1 MTKGVVKRNT
11 FKAALPSVLLGLVG
25 VGVAGPRVS
34 VDDEVRAALT
44 AADAAPSDARVT
56 SLRFAPQQA
65 RFVRLVILST
75 HGGAACVDELEVY
88 GPDDTKNLAL
98 ASRGAAARASSV
110 IKGYAIHAVAN
121 LNDGKT
127 GNDHSW
133 IPASAGEEWAEIQLP
148 APAQVGRVAFSR
160 DRGGRFTDRQAREV
174 EVRLSADG
182 SSWTTAA
189 KATPQPLA
197 TAALTLPASALREPT
212 WRGIVEYAFL
222 CERDTWKR
230 MDAKDELSPLVHDR
244 PATPGGAPYWSALAR
259 LTAVER
265 TLKQLDDLIARL
277 AAQGLDVSRER
288 GELTALRKRAQDEG
302 DSEALYLAARHAKR
316 QLFFRDPRLA
326 PAERVLFVKQH
337 PLHPSHNYSEH
348 MDGHPVSGGGICVL
362 HVPRDAAGR
371 LDPARAEVE
380 TLFDGSAGVARHPV
394 ADFEG
399 QTVFFAYRPEKPEV
413 DGWSSYWHL
422 WSVSADG
429 GGARRLTEGPFH
441 DMDPVPLPDGGLGFI
456 STRCVTRFL
465 CWQPQAYV
473 LYRMRRDGTDI
484 KRLSFANLSEWD
496 PAMTRDGRILWTRSE
511 YQDKGADFGHTL
523 WSIRPDGTHP
533 ELVFG
538 NNTPYCYGHAREVP
552 DSQELACTLISHGDH
567 QGPIALIDRSKGLY
581 ETAAITSITPDT
593 RPQYQM
599 DRSHQETFRFPEPIS
614 RDHFLVSH
622 SPGPR
627 PHWGLYLI
635 DRYGNREL
643 LYLDPAI
650 SSKKPSPL
658 RARPRPPRLPE
669 TPDAALAA
677 QGLGQFTVQDVY
689 EGLGQSV
696 PKGRAKYLQVS
707 QEVPPLLERMSCGEY
722 RSTHP
727 PFTDFYA
734 TPVHKVK
741 GPAHE
746 IVTRTQNALGAHAFR
761 QGSAAV
767 SANGT
772 ITVTERG
779 GWPSYVA
786 KAVLGTVPVADDG
799 SVNFTAPAGKVLY
812 FQLLDADRN
821 ELQRMRSV
829 VQLQPGE
836 RRSCAGC
843 HEDRLQLPATKQTT
857 LALAAPARAL
867 EPPSW
872 GTQPFSFER
881 IVQPTLD
888 RRCLSC
894 HDGAKKERPDLRGTL
909 DAERV
914 PASYRTLV
922 SGGWVHYFDWIYGA
936 RHFKAEPM
944 TFGTLRSRLFEA
956 LAKPQHKDVIL
967 GAEERRTLTA
977 WIDLN
982 CPLWPD
988 YLYRPERPA
997 APPRDKRD

>member
-1 MTKGVVKRNT
+1 MKTSLASCLCVVL
-11 FKAALPSVLLGLVG
+11 ALGATAI
-25 VGVAGPRVS
+25 AGPRKKVQ
-34 VDDEVRAALT
+34 DEVRNAW
-44 AADAAPSDARVT
+44 ADASEVASDSLVT
-56 SLRFAPQQA
+56 SISFSPQQA
-65 RFVRLVILST
+65 RFVRLVVLNT
-75 HGGAACVDELEVY
+75 QGGPVCVDELEVF
-88 GPDDTKNLAL
+88 GRQGNENLAL
-98 ASRGAAARASSV
+98 ASRGAVARASST
-110 IKGYAIHAVAN
+110 IKGYAIHAVEH
-121 LNDGKT
+121 LNDGKP

-133 IPASAGEEWAEIQLP
+133 IAGSASKEWAEIQLH
-148 APAQVGRVAFSR
+148 APASIARIAFSR
-160 DRGGRFTDRQAREV
+160 DRTGKFTDRQAREV

-182 SSWTTAA
+182 AAWTTVA
-189 KATPQPLA
+189 KASPSTLA
-197 TAALTLPASALREPT
+197 AAALTLPAAALREPT
-212 WRGIVEYAFL
+212 WEGVLEYAFR

-230 MDAKDELSPLVHDR
+230 MDAKDALSPLVNDR
-244 PATPGGAPYWSALAR
+244 PTSPGGAPYWGGLAR
-259 LTAVER
+259 LTAVDR
-265 TLKQLDDLIARL
+265 TLQQFDDLIARL
-277 AAQGLDVSRER
+277 AAQGLDVSQER
-288 GELTALRKRAQDEG
+288 SELAALRGRAKAEG

-316 QLFFRDPRLA
+316 RLFFRDPRLA
-326 PAERVLFVKQH
+326 PAERVLFAKQH

-348 MDGHPVSGGGICVL
+348 MDGKPVSGGGICVL
-362 HVPRDAAGR
+362 HVPRDAEGR
-371 LDPARAEVE
+371 LDPSRAEVE
-380 TLFDGSAGVARHPV
+380 TLFDGHAGVARHPV
-394 ADFEG
+394 ADFDG
-399 QTVFFAYRPEKPEV
+399 RTVLFAYRPEKPEV

-422 WSVSADG
+422 WSVNADG
-429 GGARRLTEGPFH
+429 SGAKRLTEGPFH
-441 DMDPVPLPDGGLGFI
+441 DMDPVPLPDGDLGFI
-456 STRCVTRFL
+456 STRCITRFL

-473 LYRMRRDGTDI
+473 LFRMKRNGSDI
-484 KRLSFANLSEWD
+484 KRLSFANISEWD
-496 PAMTRDGRILWTRSE
+496 PVVTRDGRILWTRSE
-511 YQDKGADFGHTL
+511 YQDKGSDFGHTV
-523 WSIRPDGTHP
+523 WAIRPDGTHP

-552 DSQELACTLISHGDH
+552 DSAELVCTLISHGDQ

-581 ETAAITSITPDT
+581 ETAGITSITPDT

-599 DRSHQETFRFPEPIS
+599 DRSHQETFRYPEPIS

-643 LYLDPAI
+643 LYLDPSI

-658 RARPRPPRLPE
+658 RVRPRPPRLPE
-669 TPDAALAA
+669 TPDPTLAA
-677 QGLGQFTVQDVY
+677 QELGQFTVQDVY
-689 EGLGQSV
+689 EGLGRSV
-696 PKGRAKYLQVS
+696 PRGRVKYLQVS
-707 QEVPPLLERMSCGEY
+707 QEVPPLLERMTCGEY
-722 RSTHP
+722 RSSHP
-727 PFTDFYA
+727 PFFDFYA

-746 IVTRTQNALGAHAFR
+746 IVTRTPNAMGAHAFR

-767 SANGT
+767 SSNG
-772 ITVTERG
+772 IIAVTERG

-786 KAVLGTVPVADDG
+786 KAVLGTVPVAADG

-812 FQLLDADRN
+812 FQLLDADQN

-857 LALAAPARAL
+857 LALAVPAKAL
-867 EPPSW
+867 EPPPW
-872 GTQPFSFER
+872 GAQPFSFER
-881 IVQPTLD
+881 VVQPTLD
-888 RRCLSC
+888 RRCVSC

-922 SGGWVHYFDWIYGA
+922 SGGWAHYFDWIWGA
-936 RHFKAEPM
+936 RPFKAEPM

-956 LAKPQHKDVIL
+956 LAKPQHKDVKL
-967 GAEERRTLTA
+967 SAEERRTLTA

-988 YLYRPERPA
+988 YLYRPERGGLSF
-997 APPRDKRD
+997 REGTRQRR